1 MMGEIL
7 LIVFGLA
14 LIIERVTDKVLHLV
28 PAHPKKIYAWMVSTA
43 LGLVICFVFRF
54 GIMRELGMVSGLA
67 IAAWL
72 DYLITGILLASGS
85 EPVHSIVAALDMKK
99 EEIQK
104 RVKGA

>member
-1 MMGEIL
+1 
-7 LIVFGLA
+7 
-14 LIIERVTDKVLHLV
+14 
-28 PAHPKKIYAWMVSTA
+28 
-43 LGLVICFVFRF
+43 
-54 GIMRELGMVSGLA
+54 MVSGLT

-85 EPVHSIVAALDMKK
+85 EPVHSIVAALAMKK

>member
-1 MMGEIL
+1 MGEIL
-7 LIVFGLA
+7 VIVFGLA
-14 LIIERVTDKVLHLV
+14 LIIERVTEKILHLV
-28 PAHPKKIYAWMVSTA
+28 PVHPRKVYAWIVSTT

-54 GIMRELGMVSGLA
+54 GIMRELGLVSGLT
-67 IAAWL
+67 IAGWL

-85 EPVHSIVAALDMKK
+85 EPVHSIVAALAMKK